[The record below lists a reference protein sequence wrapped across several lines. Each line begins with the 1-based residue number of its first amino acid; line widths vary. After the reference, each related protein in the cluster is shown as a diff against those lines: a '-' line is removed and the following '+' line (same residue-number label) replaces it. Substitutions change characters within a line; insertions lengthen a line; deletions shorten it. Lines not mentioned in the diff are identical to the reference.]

1 MKRCLAVFACL
12 GLFGSS
18 AAQAAELTAFLAVA
32 KPGERWAGG
41 AGGAFGVTFFKIL
54 HLEAEAAR
62 LPGEILDQSQWSVVG
77 SALVAPAFGRLV
89 PYGGLGVGGYRQT
102 DRGRSDTGV
111 IRNLVLGVKL
121 NLGLVLVKGEY
132 RKLTLPAEALLPMT
146 DRFSVGAGISF

>member
-1 MKRCLAVFACL
+1 MKRWLVGLACL
-12 GLFGSS
+12 TLFGSS

-41 AGGAFGVTFFKIL
+41 AGGGFGVTFFKL
-54 HLEAEAAR
+54 FHFEAEVAH
-62 LPGEILDQSQWSVVG
+62 LPGELQDQSQWSAVG

-89 PYGGLGVGGYRQT
+89 PYAGLGVGGYRQT
-102 DRGRSDTGV
+102 DRGASDNGV
-111 IRNLVLGVKL
+111 VRNFVLGIKL

-132 RKLTLPAEALLPMT
+132 RKITLPEAALLPMT